1 MHKETVAST
10 GTRSV
15 SKKKQ
20 SNVEN
25 FPDRLGALPLKEER
39 RIESTQTPI
48 DQNRVKLNHGPT
60 CFDSIRI
67 VSTPKTTNNL
77 SSSIQSEQYT
87 PSNQTYYSSYVPNDS
102 GFVSSSNSS
111 LVDLNRTY
119 LNSLNLNAQF
129 QMLAALNSPFYL
141 YSSYQ
146 TTTPN
151 SNFTNVPSHN
161 VSIANIP
168 LPVINQ
174 STPELHLNRSSK
186 PFFKPYE

>member
-1 MHKETVAST
+1 MQKETIVST
-10 GTRSV
+10 DNKSL

-20 SNVEN
+20 ANVEN

-39 RIESTQTPI
+39 RIESTPTSLE
-48 DQNRVKLNHGPT
+48 QNRAKAIHVPLW
-60 CFDSIRI
+60 FDSNHI
-67 VSTPKTTNNL
+67 VSTPKAPIY
-77 SSSIQSEQYT
+77 SSSSDQYT
-87 PSNQTYYSSYVPNDS
+87 PSNPTYYSPCIPNDS

-146 TTTPN
+146 PTSSN
-151 SNFTNVPSHN
+151 SSLTNIPSPN
-161 VSIANIP
+161 VSIANIS

-174 STPELHLNRSSK
+174 STPETDRISK